1 MNIPLQNLLD
11 FVSQAVDAGIQGY
24 IKSVEPKKDRIK
36 QSEAMRYLAQRGYQ
50 STMLKRWT
58 DAKLLTPIKDG
69 DKRNSAVWYSLAE
82 IKRVMTSI
90 TLKRINNEEV
100 LA

>member
-1 MNIPLQNLLD
+1 MNIPLQDLMS

-24 IKSVEPKKDRIK
+24 IKSVEPNRDRIK
-36 QSEAMRYLAQRGYQ
+36 QSDAKRYLVQRGYQ
-50 STMLKRWT
+50 PVMLRHWT
-58 DAKLLTPIKDG
+58 NAKLLTPIKDG

-82 IKRVMTSI
+82 IKRVMTTI